1 MKLEAGQ
8 YVQDFEALWGTVA
21 SSPSLPNG
29 SASTQHMPM
38 PFSPADWPCIGFDHP
53 SEQSS
58 RPLLGFLALELIC
71 SHIAV
76 YRTLQYIQYS
86 TAQHN
91 ALYIVHPTHLGVF
104 TANWASDVRC
114 RSLLYIQDLAAL
126 TTSGSELRWKI
137 ETKQLNARALRE
149 EWLRLKQAKPPTQ

>member
-29 SASTQHMPM
+29 GSASTQHVPM

-76 YRTLQYIQYS
+76 YRI
-86 TAQHN
+86 AQHN
-91 ALYIVHPTHLGVF
+91 VLYIVHLTHLGVF

-126 TTSGSELRWKI
+126 TTSGSELRRKI